1 MQFTVTKNETLNPV
15 DKTKEPI
22 ATMTFNVP
30 DNYQGS
36 YPFNVFIS
44 TEHFNV
50 KIEKPKTNPED
61 TKELIGLPLIFPGDA
76 GYAPDNGIGYKY
88 VYQVNAPGNHTIE
101 LITNGVVTEYG
112 KVTLESEHF
121 ETYTD
126 DKINL
131 MRN

>member
-1 MQFTVTKNETLNPV
+1 M
-15 DKTKEPI
+15 
-22 ATMTFNVP
+22 
-30 DNYQGS
+30 
-36 YPFNVFIS
+36 
-44 TEHFNV
+44 
-50 KIEKPKTNPED
+50 
-61 TKELIGLPLIFPGDA
+61 PLIFPGDA